1 MSEWSILWDA
11 RETFLD
17 GTLNTLVIFAISVV
31 AAFVCG
37 CVMVFGLEVGRI
49 SGRLIRLWI
58 DLMRMLPFLVL
69 AYLFYYGLPAFG
81 VRLSAWSAGLIAL
94 ILYHG
99 AYFAEI
105 LRGIR
110 LTLPAGQI
118 EAAKAHGFRPLPLY
132 WRITLPQLVLKS
144 RLLLGNQ
151 LIYALKDTA
160 FLSILT
166 VQELTAAG
174 NSVQTTYFIPAEAFV
189 VVIALYW
196 VISIAL
202 ELALKWAAR
211 FGAKRGFE
219 HV

>member
-1 MSEWSILWDA
+1 MSEWSLLWDI
-11 RETFLD
+11 RDIFID
-17 GTLNTLVIFAISVV
+17 GTTTTLVLFALSVSC
-31 AAFVCG
+31 AFVLG
-37 CVMVFGLEVGRI
+37 CLMVFGLELSRGL
-49 SGRLIRLWI
+49 GRLIKLWI

-69 AYLFYYGLPAFG
+69 AYLLYYGLPSVG
-81 VRLSAWSAGLIAL
+81 LRPSAWSAGLTAL
-94 ILYHG
+94 IVYHG

-105 LRGIR
+105 LRGVR

-118 EAAKAHGFRPLPLY
+118 EAGKAYGFRPLPLY
-132 WRITLPQLVLKS
+132 WRLTLPQLVLKS

-151 LIYALKDTA
+151 LIYAIKDTA

-174 NSVQTTYFIPAEAFV
+174 NSAQTTYFIPTEAFV

-196 VISIAL
+196 AISIAL